1 MINPII
7 TLRSLR
13 LAVQASHPGMHR
25 GKSMDRMLE
34 LQRYGKNLRHLP
46 EA

>member
-1 MINPII
+1 MANPII

-25 GKSMDRMLE
+25 DRSMDSKLE
-34 LQRYGKNLRHLP
+34 LQRYEKVLKHPLG
-46 EA
+46 A